1 MKLIA
6 DIYLLEAKLIELEQ
20 LLEELER
27 DKISLQH

>member
-20 LLEELER
+20 LLEELEKG
-27 DKISLQH
+27 KISLLH

>member
-20 LLEELER
+20 LLEELT
-27 DKISLQH
+27 DQQAAK